1 MKDVYHA
8 LPKTVY
14 HGYTYCVFL
23 QQLWLWWNCSISR
36 PGNENRLSFHISDFS
51 LWPLQYRVIS
61 HTLEVYYL
69 TYSFIRKLCSSLNYK
84 GGTVTQTSESNL
96 LDLTGS
102 GCWCLI
108 LSATNMYIFSLCG
121 SCESEGMCSWRRKT
135 RLNAVHEQRPP
146 VIICLFIFI

>member
-1 MKDVYHA
+1 MCFCNNCDFDETAVFHA
-8 LPKTVY
+8 LGMRT
-14 HGYTYCVFL
+14 GC
-23 QQLWLWWNCSISR
+23 
-36 PGNENRLSFHISDFS
+36 FHISDFS

-69 TYSFIRKLCSSLNYK
+69 TYSFIRKLCSLLNYK

-135 RLNAVHEQRPP
+135 RLNTVHEQRPP
-146 VIICLFIFI
+146 VLICLFIFI